1 MNYAVIGTGWIAESY
16 IRGTQLA
23 ENINLTAVY
32 SRTAEK
38 GLEFGSK
45 FSCTNIYTDL
55 TEFAKAEEFDSV
67 YIASPN
73 VFHYRQSK
81 LMLENGKNVICEK
94 PAAVTPEQLTEL
106 FELAESK
113 GLIFTEAM
121 MMAYNPVSLKI
132 KEAIGKIGEVHSAH
146 FDFSQLSSKYP
157 AYKRGELPNIF
168 NPEMATGCLMDLG
181 CYCVYASSYFF
192 GMPDAMTAHSVF
204 LDTGADAS
212 TSAILIYPDMDI
224 SITSSKVGQDFCGSQ
239 IIGDLGTIKIESI
252 SKLTNSEIIFNDGVR
267 EKICGDV
274 PKEVLMKYEA
284 ESFRDFVS
292 DYEQNK
298 NKYLNAKKHS
308 INTCIMMQDIREK
321 AGIII
326 QK

>member
-16 IRGTQLA
+16 VRGTRLS

-32 SRTAEK
+32 SRTEEK

-45 FSCTNIYTDL
+45 FDCTNIYTDL
-55 TEFAKAEEFDSV
+55 NEFAKAEEFDSV

-94 PAAVTPEQLTEL
+94 PATVTPEQLTEL
-106 FELAESK
+106 YELAESK

-121 MMAYNPVSLKI
+121 MMGYNPVSEKI
-132 KEAIGKIGEVHSAH
+132 AEAIKKIGEVHSAH

-192 GMPDAMTAHSVF
+192 GMPESITAHSVF
-204 LDTGADAS
+204 LDTGADAA
-212 TSAILIYPDMDI
+212 TSAILSYPGLDV
-224 SITSSKVGQDFCGSQ
+224 SITSSKIGQDYAGSQ
-239 IIGDLGTIKIESI
+239 IIGDLGTIRIESI
-252 SKLTNSEIIFNDGVR
+252 SKLVNSEIIFNDGTK
-267 EKICGDV
+267 EEICGDV
-274 PKEVLMKYEA
+274 PKEVLMQNEA
-284 ESFRDFVS
+284 EKFRDFIEN
-292 DYEQNK
+292 YEQNVNTYVK
-298 NKYLNAKKHS
+298 AKQNS
-308 INTCIMMQDIREK
+308 INTCILLQVIRRK
-321 AGIII
+321 SGIII
-326 QK
+326 QE

>member
-55 TEFAKAEEFDSV
+55 NEFAKAEEFDSV

-132 KEAIGKIGEVHSAH
+132 KEDLNNDSIVDVEDLAK
-146 FDFSQLSSKYP
+146 LSLKYSYTKKTINWKDRYDLNSDNINGLNLYSYCMSNP
-157 AYKRGELPNIF
+157 IAYNDPNGL
-168 NPEMATGCLMDLG
+168 NP
-181 CYCVYASSYFF
+181 VYNF
-192 GMPDAMTAHSVF
+192 
-204 LDTGADAS
+204 
-212 TSAILIYPDMDI
+212 
-224 SITSSKVGQDFCGSQ
+224 
-239 IIGDLGTIKIESI
+239 
-252 SKLTNSEIIFNDGVR
+252 
-267 EKICGDV
+267 
-274 PKEVLMKYEA
+274 YE
-284 ESFRDFVS
+284 FKWFIH
-292 DYEQNK
+292 
-298 NKYLNAKKHS
+298 L
-308 INTCIMMQDIREK
+308 
-321 AGIII
+321 
-326 QK
+326 

>member
-16 IRGTQLA
+16 VRGTCLSD
-23 ENINLTAVY
+23 NINLKAVY
-32 SRTAEK
+32 SRTKEK
-38 GLEFGSK
+38 GLEFGNK

-55 TEFAKAEEFDSV
+55 NEFAKAEEFDSV

-94 PAAVTPEQLTEL
+94 PATVTPEQLTEL
-106 FELAESK
+106 YDLAESK

-121 MMAYNPVSLKI
+121 MMAYNPVSEKI
-132 KEAIGKIGEVHSAH
+132 AEAIKKIGEVHSVH

-157 AYKRGELPNIF
+157 AYKRGEVPNIF

-192 GMPDAMTAHSVF
+192 GMPESITAHSVF

-212 TSAILIYPDMDI
+212 TSAILTYPDMDI

-239 IIGDLGTIKIESI
+239 IIGDLGTIRIESI
-252 SKLTNSEIIFNDGVR
+252 SKLTNSEVIFNDGTR

-274 PKEVLMKYEA
+274 PKEVLMQYEA
-284 ESFRDFVS
+284 EKFRDFIEN
-292 DYEQNK
+292 YEQTVNDYLRAK
-298 NKYLNAKKHS
+298 NNS
-308 INTCIMMQDIREK
+308 INTCIILQEIRDK
-321 AGIII
+321 SGIII